1 MISRDEFLAH
11 LALRVAMRGDVTQR
25 IDEAEEQVKAMM
37 KAGTFRGFGPLVH
50 VTPIPVF
57 GAEPKSEWRTLGH
70 GKEDIQ
76 T

>member
-37 KAGTFRGFGPLVH
+37 KAGTFRGFGPLVR
-50 VTPIPVF
+50 VITPVF